1 MSFRLETRRLVIR
14 KFEKEDWKQLYEY
27 ASDPEVRR
35 YIPNGA
41 YTEEEAQKFVKENM
55 GDRPEKFAVVL
66 KSENKLIGH
75 MYFHNWFA
83 PQTYEIGWVF
93 NKAYQNNG
101 YATEAAK
108 ALVDYGF
115 EVLKL
120 HRIIATCQPE
130 NYPSWRVAE
139 KIGMTKEA
147 HNRKCILT
155 DDGWWDEL
163 FYAILEEDRRRM
175 YQVDPA

>member
-1 MSFRLETRRLVIR
+1 M
-14 KFEKEDWKQLYEY
+14 K
-27 ASDPEVRR
+27 
-35 YIPNGA
+35 YIPDGV
-41 YTEEEAQKFVKENM
+41 YTEEKAQKFAEENM
-55 GDRPEKFAVVL
+55 GDTPEKFAVVL
-66 KSENKLIGH
+66 KSENRLIGH
-75 MYFHNWFA
+75 MYFHKWFA

-115 EVLKL
+115 DVLKA

-130 NYPSWRVAE
+130 NPSSWRVAE
-139 KIGMTKEA
+139 KIGMTREA
-147 HNRKCILT
+147 HFRKCILT

-163 FYAILEEDRRRM
+163 FYAILEEDRR
-175 YQVDPA
+175 